1 MHLIPAATSS
11 LALLITAHAWSAETV
26 AQRSV
31 IGEESWFFDA
41 FWQTE
46 GRLPFDLPDVSSNNP
61 ATGVNFSALVR
72 DNVYAW
78 GGYRLESLSPDDLP
92 AYGGIGTQTLGL
104 GMHMP
109 WNLRAD
115 GAGTKPLLDWYGG
128 VSVERMT
135 LFDSSANDYGY
146 GLEAGVAAPLTDRWS
161 LSTGIH
167 YADFGSSATRM
178 RYGVGTHY
186 ALSSQLSVDLDYTH
200 SVVGLGRALTD
211 GFAPV
216 DDDAFTLGF
225 RYRFGERPWR
235 QSVGNPAFR

>member
-1 MHLIPAATSS
+1 MHLIPAATGS
-11 LALLITAHAWSAETV
+11 LALLITAHAWSGETV
-26 AQRSV
+26 AQGTA
-31 IGEESWFFDA
+31 IGAESWFTDA

-46 GRLPFDLPDVSSNNP
+46 GNLPFDLPDTSLTNFP
-61 ATGVNFSALVR
+61 TGANFSALVR

-78 GGYRLESLSPDDLP
+78 GDYRLESLTPGDV
-92 AYGGIGTQTLGL
+92 AGEGKVGTQTLGL

-109 WNLRAD
+109 WNLPT
-115 GAGTKPLLDWYGG
+115 AGTGAKPLLDWYGG

-135 LFDSSANDYGY
+135 LLDHRVNDYGY

-167 YADFGSSATRM
+167 YADFGTSSTRM
-178 RYGVGTHY
+178 RYGIGTHY
-186 ALSSQLSVDLDYTH
+186 ALSSQVTVDLDYIH
-200 SVVGLGRALTD
+200 SVVGLGQALTE

-225 RYRFGERPWR
+225 RYRFGEQAGR
-235 QSVGNPAFR
+235 QPAGNPAFR